1 MNAFTKRL
9 TVADLYPMKTNSL
22 TVTML
27 ILFLS
32 CLPSARGESR
42 REIRNLMEI
51 GVPILLYHRFGP
63 KAVDS
68 MTVSTPV
75 FEAHLEYL
83 KDKGYAVIPL
93 RQLVEYHL
101 GKRRNLPFQSVVITV
116 DDGHRSVYINM
127 FPLLKKYRLPVTLL
141 LYPSALSNATYAMT
155 WDQLRDM
162 KETGLIEFQSHTF
175 WHPNFRKDKNTL
187 KPVEYETLVRMQF
200 EKSKMVLEKQ
210 LEIQVN
216 MLAWPFG
223 IYDDDLIRKAV
234 ETGYV
239 AAFTMERR
247 HVNTSDNVM
256 ALPRYL
262 MRNEDEGNAFGRML
276 QGPTRG
282 QIER

>member
-9 TVADLYPMKTNSL
+9 TVADLYPMKTNLL

-32 CLPSARGESR
+32 CLPLARGESR

-75 FEAHLEYL
+75 FESHLEYL

-116 DDGHRSVYINM
+116 DDGHRSVYTNM

-247 HVNTSDNVM
+247 HVKTSDNVM

-262 MRNEDEGNAFGRML
+262 MRNEDEGKAFGRML